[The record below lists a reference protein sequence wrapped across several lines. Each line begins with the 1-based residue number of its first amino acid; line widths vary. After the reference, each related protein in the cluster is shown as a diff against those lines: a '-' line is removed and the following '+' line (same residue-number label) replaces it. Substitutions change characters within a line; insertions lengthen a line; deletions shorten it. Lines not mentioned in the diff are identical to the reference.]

1 MRQLLLTLAAAAA
14 LVACERVDSTNV
26 ATQEIEA
33 YVTVV
38 SDGHGAEITARLE
51 LDGRSLTYVEL
62 GAGDAL
68 SANIDGHVTRLTPE
82 PALSDYLEYGGAL
95 PVDWGPV
102 EVRLHRP
109 SWPSAVLTAVLPEP
123 FELYGLPGEYWLVED
138 IVPIRWSHPT
148 YGEARLLVTGRCIA
162 DYEQVVADDGQT
174 DLVPG
179 DLWPSSSWDGDTCPL
194 TVTLERV
201 DIGRVDPRLARGS
214 IQTVQLRATELHVWH

>member
-1 MRQLLLTLAAAAA
+1 MRQLLLTIAAVAA
-14 LVACERVDSTNV
+14 LTACERVDSSTV

-51 LDGRSLTYVEL
+51 LDGSHLTYVEL

-68 SANIDGHVTRLTPE
+68 SANIDGNVTRLTPA
-82 PALSDYLEYGGAL
+82 PALSDYLEYEGVL

-109 SWPSAVLTAVLPEP
+109 NWPSAVLTAVLPEP
-123 FELYGLPGEYWLVED
+123 FELYGLPGEYWLAED

-148 YGEARLLVTGRCIA
+148 YGEALLQVTGRCIS
-162 DYEQVVADDGQT
+162 DYERVIADDGQI
-174 DLVPG
+174 DLLPG
-179 DLWPSSSWDGDTCPL
+179 DLWPNSSWDGDTCPL
-194 TVTLERV
+194 TVTLERG
-201 DIGRVDPRLARGS
+201 DIGAVDARLANGS
-214 IQTVQLRATELHVWH
+214 IETIQVRATGLHVWH